1 MWCYID
7 AVSPKKASG
16 RDIRFS
22 MLYDEE
28 ERDMLEQL
36 AKAEDR
42 SAAAW
47 IRLVIRREHLAK
59 FGAKPKGKQR

>member
-1 MWCYID
+1 
-7 AVSPKKASG
+7 VSPKKAAG
-16 RDIRFS
+16 REIKFT

-47 IRLVIRREHLAK
+47 VRLVIHREHGAK
-59 FGAKPKGKQR
+59 FGVKPKKKR